1 MPNSRPVAPDMLAVI
16 RDWLERDILPG
27 LADDRKFL
35 MRVAVNMLA
44 TVERELR
51 EGPALDAA
59 EATRLRNLLGRDGS
73 PDELNRV
80 LCAEIAE
87 GRRGVDDAAL
97 VDHLR
102 RSLAAA
108 LAVNNPKWSPPQS

>member
-16 RDWLERDILPG
+16 REWLEREILPG

-51 EGPALDAA
+51 DGPALDIA
-59 EATRLRNLLGRDGS
+59 ETARLRALLGRDGAL
-73 PDELNRV
+73 DELNRT
-80 LCAEIAE
+80 LCAEIAA
-87 GRRGVDDAAL
+87 GRRGFDDAAL
-97 VDHLR
+97 VQHLR
-102 RSLAAA
+102 QSLATA
-108 LAVNNPKWSPPQS
+108 LAVNNPKWSGAQS

>member
-16 RDWLERDILPG
+16 RDWLDREILPG

-59 EATRLRNLLGRDGS
+59 DVERLRGLLTRDGTL
-73 PDELNRV
+73 DALNRA
-80 LCAEIAE
+80 LCAEIAA
-87 GRRGVDDAAL
+87 GRRGFDDTAL

-102 RSLAAA
+102 ESLAGA
-108 LAVNNPKWSPPQS
+108 LALNNPKWSRPQS